1 MATNYETTQR
11 APSRILSTV
20 AMALVLGLATA
31 SAADGGAQTQTS
43 PWKFGSEIDVLPY
56 ATGGYYGSV
65 FASRKNWR
73 FRGVAARN
81 NIPSFLVTDGF
92 TDKRTDTVALLAD
105 RFFGPNGRN
114 LEGFWVGGGAERWH
128 NRIRPV
134 QSQEFTN
141 YSNLVLTVGSGYVWR
156 LSRHLHLNPWTGGH
170 FVVAGE
176 RAIQVSGR
184 PYKQPLFTPEL
195 SVKFG
200 FVL

>member
-1 MATNYETTQR
+1 
-11 APSRILSTV
+11 
-20 AMALVLGLATA
+20 MALVLGLATA
-31 SAADGGAQTQTS
+31 YAADGGDQTRPG

-65 FASRKNWR
+65 FASRNGWR

-81 NIPSFLVTDGF
+81 NIPSFLVTGGF
-92 TDKRTDTVALLAD
+92 KDKRTDTVALLAD
-105 RFFGPNGRN
+105 RFFGPKGRN
-114 LEGFWVGGGAERWH
+114 LEGFWIGGGAEHWR
-128 NRIRPV
+128 NRIRPT

-156 LSRHLHLNPWTGGH
+156 LSRHLYLNPWTGGH
-170 FVVAGE
+170 FVAAGE